1 MLCIH
6 QRLESCEGSD
16 GLLPVL
22 NPPWRDEQGSCEFS
36 SNLSFDPVWNN
47 MFFSECSRF
56 YFSFERPFV
65 RRHAIDASM
74 ENLRFLLKKRI
85 RSICIRALSDIFTL
99 SRHYLFCV
107 WFLSDTFVS
116 RRLFVSLAPDC
127 GKFFSILGAKDDVIM
142 KDMALMSCIN
152 KILSFYISCK
162 QNTCPSKDKISLHFF
177 FWNGS
182 ICYNR

>member
-1 MLCIH
+1 MKFSGNTNGSWLETCRRIFYVYWTRDFILLFPSKAQVSNPWWMPKTAFMAIPKSLLTVLSIH

-47 MFFSECSRF
+47 MFLECSRF

-74 ENLRFLLKKRI
+74 ENLRFLLKKEN
-85 RSICIRALSDIFTL
+85 SIDLHQGSEWHFYLIKALFILCVIFV
-99 SRHYLFCV
+99 RH
-107 WFLSDTFVS
+107 TFVQS
-116 RRLFVSLAPDC
+116 SSVC
-127 GKFFSILGAKDDVIM
+127 
-142 KDMALMSCIN
+142 
-152 KILSFYISCK
+152 
-162 QNTCPSKDKISLHFF
+162 
-177 FWNGS
+177 
-182 ICYNR
+182 